1 MLKSGLELLLTA
13 AEPFFMSLKS
23 SSSSIM
29 ISSAHKSNSGLSWS
43 DGTLITLF
51 WTLSDDVHFEADPN
65 KIKENY
71 NFLVFIEKK

>member
-1 MLKSGLELLLTA
+1 
-13 AEPFFMSLKS
+13 
-23 SSSSIM
+23 M

-65 KIKENY
+65 KIKEKQ
-71 NFLVFIEKK
+71 VVVC